1 MSLIPT
7 PEQREMEKL
16 LPRLTTQQTTWTEYT
31 GSDEQIYEL
40 NDTKNGY
47 IVKYIDASSH
57 IPCVSESNIIFG
69 RPRDWEIVTH
79 YWIIPDDPL
88 REMKIRQPQTGQPV
102 WVRSEDWTIDIDKCG
117 GEIVP
122 SEDKNCMVFY
132 TTTPD
137 WNTNAEY
144 SFTPFEEK

>member
-31 GSDEQIYEL
+31 GSDRQIAEMEGCEY
-40 NDTKNGY
+40 GY
-47 IVKYIDASSH
+47 LLKIDGSEYGKACPIVHRLFEWKLHDQKRI
-57 IPCVSESNIIFG
+57 
-69 RPRDWEIVTH
+69 TH
-79 YWIIPDDPL
+79 YWIIPADPL
-88 REMKIRQPQTGQPV
+88 REMKIRQAQTGQPV